1 MRRKS
6 VFLGYFA
13 LFLVSVF
20 ASCQLLNS
28 ILSQNTT
35 PEEPNIVQE
44 TPQSEQYD
52 RVLSPEIVAS
62 LPAPEIPSVP
72 LSFVQVDINNP
83 LDNSEILPEPSAS
96 SVDFEGATVDP
107 TNPNQNLEIITENSE
122 TVAENHE
129 SANPNP
135 AQNPELVDIPLT
147 GAPQNAP
154 EATSSSPR
162 KVSIFRTILAVLLA
176 VTALTLAGFGLYQ
189 TYDYL
194 APFIDDYL
202 QRNYH

>member
-6 VFLGYFA
+6 VFLGYLA
-13 LFLVSVF
+13 LFLVSVL

-44 TPQSEQYD
+44 IPQSEQYD
-52 RVLSPEIVAS
+52 CVLSPEIVAS
-62 LPAPEIPSVP
+62 LPAPETPSVP
-72 LSFVQVDINNP
+72 LGFVQVNIHNP
-83 LDNSEILPEPSAS
+83 EILPEPSAS
-96 SVDFEGATVDP
+96 STDLEGATVDP
-107 TNPNQNLEIITENSE
+107 TNPNQNLEII
-122 TVAENHE
+122 AENPE
-129 SANPNP
+129 LANPNP
-135 AQNPELVDIPLT
+135 VQDSELADIPLT
-147 GAPQNAP
+147 GALQNMP
-154 EATSSSPR
+154 ETTSSSPR

-189 TYDYL
+189 AYDYL

>member
-6 VFLGYFA
+6 VFLGYLA
-13 LFLVSVF
+13 LFLVSVL

-44 TPQSEQYD
+44 IPQSEQYD

-62 LPAPEIPSVP
+62 LPAPETPSVP
-72 LSFVQVDINNP
+72 LGFVQVNIHNP
-83 LDNSEILPEPSAS
+83 EILPEPSAS
-96 SVDFEGATVDP
+96 STDLEGATVDP
-107 TNPNQNLEIITENSE
+107 ANSNQNLEII
-122 TVAENHE
+122 AENPE
-129 SANPNP
+129 LANPNP
-135 AQNPELVDIPLT
+135 VQDSELADIPLT
-147 GAPQNAP
+147 GALQNVP
-154 EATSSSPR
+154 KTTSSSPR

-189 TYDYL
+189 AYDYL